1 MESMENF
8 SIVNLNLFFILY
20 QRWIQK
26 PYQYKLEI
34 FLTIANDSQ
43 PLNVIVKIS
52 AEFLNTHTTTK
63 DNYQHYQHFCQV
75 FGCFFTYL
83 IDIGSIQNTYQ
94 IVFLFL
100 SETKSIDPICISD
113 RALYDMYRINLGVQ
127 QQQMKTL
134 TGLLDHCHF

>member
-20 QRWIQK
+20 QQWIQK

-63 DNYQHYQHFCQV
+63 DNY
-75 FGCFFTYL
+75 
-83 IDIGSIQNTYQ
+83 
-94 IVFLFL
+94 
-100 SETKSIDPICISD
+100 
-113 RALYDMYRINLGVQ
+113 
-127 QQQMKTL
+127 
-134 TGLLDHCHF
+134 